1 MSINSLLRGV
11 SAVTLALASFCASA
25 RAQETLPT
33 IDVGAGAPSRA
44 PDTIAPGGQGP
55 GDAGTGRGD
64 GGPGGRFTGYAP
76 DLDKPADVLKSNVPV
91 LQAPQNVQFVTRE
104 TMDDR
109 QSLNM
114 EDAIL
119 NNVSSVNRGYANFDR
134 FYVRGFDLYD
144 TIYRNGLRTPWEASR
159 DPSNIQTIEIL
170 KGSSTMVYGRN
181 EVGGLVDFV
190 TKRPLFDQTYYSV
203 QEQTGSWGLTRTTV
217 DATGPVTSDKSV
229 AYRFIGAYDRADSFI
244 DFVTHRNA
252 FIAPSV
258 SWRPTE
264 QFQLHVEAEFRDYV
278 YVNTGDVGIPAIGN
292 GIANIP
298 NSRYLEPPTIAAGL
312 PEHQQKAFGGYDW
325 TYDINKDW
333 SLTNRFAYTYSTQRR
348 NSFAPYAVSDD
359 GIAQLGFYDHIRT
372 LSELATNMDLKGK
385 FDTGPLQHKVLLG
398 VDYLDNEITDA
409 GCDFY
414 SGPAGCGGALA
425 NAFSTENIYL
435 PLYSSL
441 RLSNFGPS
449 LVYNDFWKLREY
461 QFGVY
466 GQDQISFAD
475 DRLHLLLGGRY
486 DWARYGSVTSSAWS
500 TNDPSFA
507 EVNNNYKFA
516 NDGGFSPNVGVVVQP
531 IPWLSFYANYA
542 ESFGLSNGTPAP
554 GQPALP
560 PQRGRQWEGGVKAEL
575 LDKRL
580 VATFAYYDIHKT
592 NILQQVLGT
601 GYSIPIGEAESKGVE
616 FDLAGRIN
624 DNWSA
629 IATYTHDDALITEDQ
644 TGNVGHRLQNVPR
657 NQGSLWLKYT
667 APAELRGLNVGA
679 GLRAVGQRPGDDQ
692 NDFWVPAYATVD
704 AFASYKLPLPAQY
717 PKMTIQ
723 LNVNNLANARYYE
736 ASTYGRLAVYPGSPR
751 TFLVSLRAEY

>member
-1 MSINSLLRGV
+1 MSPGATIKTDGWSAYPGAQGVAHDPHVIGKMAAHVVLPWVHRVFANVKTWALGIYHGLREKHLQSYLDEFVFRFNRRKTRHAAFRSLLAIG
-11 SAVTLALASFCASA
+11 LAA
-25 RAQETLPT
+25 
-33 IDVGAGAPSRA
+33 
-44 PDTIAPGGQGP
+44 
-55 GDAGTGRGD
+55 
-64 GGPGGRFTGYAP
+64 
-76 DLDKPADVLKSNVPV
+76 KPII
-91 LQAPQNVQFVTRE
+91 QNVDHAGRKGI
-104 TMDDR
+104 
-109 QSLNM
+109 SL
-114 EDAIL
+114 
-119 NNVSSVNRGYANFDR
+119 
-134 FYVRGFDLYD
+134 
-144 TIYRNGLRTPWEASR
+144 
-159 DPSNIQTIEIL
+159 
-170 KGSSTMVYGRN
+170 
-181 EVGGLVDFV
+181 
-190 TKRPLFDQTYYSV
+190 
-203 QEQTGSWGLTRTTV
+203 
-217 DATGPVTSDKSV
+217 
-229 AYRFIGAYDRADSFI
+229 
-244 DFVTHRNA
+244 
-252 FIAPSV
+252 
-258 SWRPTE
+258 
-264 QFQLHVEAEFRDYV
+264 
-278 YVNTGDVGIPAIGN
+278 
-292 GIANIP
+292 
-298 NSRYLEPPTIAAGL
+298 
-312 PEHQQKAFGGYDW
+312 HQQKAFAGYDW

-507 EVNNNYKFA
+507 DVNNNFKFA

-542 ESFGLSNGTPAP
+542 QSFGLSNGTPAP

-560 PQRGRQWEGGVKAEL
+560 PQKGTQWEGGVKAEL
-575 LDKRL
+575 LDNRL

-751 TFLVSLRAEY
+751 TFLVSLRAEYLSHDAGAAPLGRRLRDPSRGASVRRLPAFFARPCGGHEEARRRAAASSSGSIAESASPWSGGAHYAFGASPSHR